1 MCRRRI
7 TNLDKYL
14 GEITARAKLQAVLG
28 LAPRGRLRVLKQHLV
43 GKTLGDFEKYLNAFI
58 TLYVTF
64 PLFS

>member
-1 MCRRRI
+1 MCRRI
-7 TNLDKYL
+7 TTNLDKYL

-28 LAPRGRLRVLKQHLV
+28 LAPRGRLGILKQHRV
-43 GKTLGDFEKYLNAFI
+43 GETLGDYEKYLNAFI